1 MATMSMLEHRP
12 DLIKLCLDVV
22 TVLGSVIATLS
33 AENAELKSRGKG
45 RASTPLLPHMH
56 MGI

>member
-1 MATMSMLEHRP
+1 MSMLEHRP